1 MTGSGTNSKSTT
13 LGQVLRPLQCLG
25 TTSLDISQTS
35 IHDFEQVLGQILG
48 QEKNLPI
55 ELHPR
60 ILNKIVQEKV
70 DFALEVTKTTQ
81 ADVKGR
87 INLELDFVSNH
98 HLYKAQLKGPSQ
110 IVYK

>member
-1 MTGSGTNSKSTT
+1 MNS
-13 LGQVLRPLQCLG
+13 VP
-25 TTSLDISQTS
+25 
-35 IHDFEQVLGQILG
+35 GQILG
-48 QEKNLPI
+48 QNYLPI

-87 INLELDFVSNH
+87 MNFKLDLVLRQHFFKVTFEDFLPTGH
-98 HLYKAQLKGPSQ
+98 GAYALRGPVPADRTAQGGAGEQ
-110 IVYK
+110 TA